1 MLSLLAAC
9 STSMA
14 PEPSL
19 APRVAEGIDPRV
31 PLPAAIPAGT
41 ADAVLVQQLDAL
53 VREARNGVASFNSR
67 QADAERL
74 ATSAGPM
81 ASESWIV
88 AQKAL
93 SVLVDQYGVTTRAS
107 AEIDAVAAN
116 RLNRQQWIAP
126 ADQAAIAAA
135 AAEVSAISARQAEA
149 IDRLTQSLAR

>member
-1 MLSLLAAC
+1 
-9 STSMA
+9 
-14 PEPSL
+14 
-19 APRVAEGIDPRV
+19 
-31 PLPAAIPAGT
+31 
-41 ADAVLVQQLDAL
+41 VQQLDAL

-81 ASESWIV
+81 ASESWIA

-116 RLNRQQWIAP
+116 RLNRQHWIAP